1 MHRRV
6 WFLAAAA
13 AGVLMLAGSA
23 AAMTVSSTNSSS
35 RVLAAAPFAK
45 AYASVPRTPAGRQ
58 AKSILTFAMEQ
69 DAGGFNLA
77 NTDFTGA
84 WAAYFGE
91 TPIIRGNY
99 IIDQKGNYKYDMA
112 KKVVAT
118 KKYLR
123 IFIKK
128 NANWNWIGHKLHPVT
143 AADYIYTWKQFV
155 KPGNNVASTT
165 GYSNITRAVKKGNKE
180 VTFYWSTPFADY
192 RDLFGYIYPAYAL
205 KGQTFNTF
213 WAHCV
218 CGSDGKPISDGPFYL
233 SSWTPGQGLILKA
246 NTKWYGKKPALKE
259 IVGKLIN
266 DQNAEVQAMK
276 GGEVDAI
283 FPGQPTNALSSL
295 LSQKNL
301 NTIVTPGYVQEH
313 IDLEFGPAK
322 SAGGGTH
329 TADGAYLEGKQYF
342 RSALAMGLN
351 RQPVINAV
359 YNGIVPKNKLKPLN
373 NPEWEFGTYAT
384 GKYAYFAKYN
394 YNPKKAIA
402 TLKSHGCTGGPSSPS
417 ANNNKIWTC
426 GGHKAEIGFY
436 TTTAPARELSAQ
448 VWQQQE
454 LAIGIKL
461 DVKFYTAQPDFF
473 TNLTPTGAF
482 DLAEYAW
489 SGGPDPSGFDA
500 IYQCVDTGKNLGGQN
515 YKNYCNKT
523 VDKLL
528 KKGDANLNAAG
539 RVANYEAAAK
549 ILSDQVSIIPLYA
562 RPVILI
568 YKKTIKGMSK
578 SDNPTSE
585 GPTWNAES
593 WKWGS

>member
-6 WFLAAAA
+6 WFLAAAV

-23 AAMTVSSTNSSS
+23 AAMTVAGDSSLHGASASTSS
-35 RVLAAAPFAK
+35 ANMFAN
-45 AYASVPRTPAGRQ
+45 VPRTPAARQ
-58 AKSILTFAMEQ
+58 AKKILTFAMEQ
-69 DAGGFNLA
+69 DAGGWNLA
-77 NTDFTGA
+77 NQDFTGA

-99 IIDQKGNYKYDMA
+99 LIDQKGNYHLDMA
-112 KKVVAT
+112 SKVIAT
-118 KKYLR
+118 KHYLR

-128 NANWNWIGHKLHPVT
+128 NANWNWIGHGLHPVT
-143 AADYIYTWKQFV
+143 GADYVYTWKQTV
-155 KPGNNVASTT
+155 KKGNNVASTT
-165 GYSNITRAVKKGNKE
+165 GYSNITRAVTKGKKE
-180 VTFYWSTPFADY
+180 VTFYWSKPFADY
-192 RDLFGYIYPAYAL
+192 RDLFGYIYPSYAI
-205 KGQTFNTF
+205 GGIDWNTL

-218 CGSDGKPISDGPFYL
+218 CGKDNKPISDGPFYL
-233 SSWTPGQGLILKA
+233 AKWTPGQGVILKA
-246 NTKWYGKKPALKE
+246 NPSWYGKKPHLSE

-266 DQNAEVQAMK
+266 DENSEVQAMK

-322 SAGGGTH
+322 TAGGGTH
-329 TADGAYLEGKQYF
+329 TVDGQYLESKQFF

-384 GKYAYFAKYN
+384 GKYAYFSKYN
-394 YNPKKAIA
+394 YNPKGAIKL
-402 TLKSHGCTGGPSSPS
+402 LKSHGCTGGPSTPS
-417 ANNNKIWTC
+417 SSNTKVWTC
-426 GGHKAEIGFY
+426 AGHKTEIGFY

-454 LAIGIKL
+454 MAIGIKL
-461 DVKFYTAQPDFF
+461 DVKYYTAQPDFF

-500 IYQCVDTGKNLGGQN
+500 IYQCVNAAKNLGGQN
-515 YKNYCNKT
+515 YKNYCNAK

-528 KKGDANLNAAG
+528 LKGDAELNATKRIAD
-539 RVANYEAAAK
+539 YEAAAK

-568 YKKTIKGMSK
+568 YKKAIKGMSK
-578 SDNPTSE
+578 SDNPTQA
-585 GPTWNAES
+585 GPTWNAEDWS
-593 WKWGS
+593 WGS

>member
-1 MHRRV
+1 
-6 WFLAAAA
+6 
-13 AGVLMLAGSA
+13 
-23 AAMTVSSTNSSS
+23 
-35 RVLAAAPFAK
+35 
-45 AYASVPRTPAGRQ
+45 
-58 AKSILTFAMEQ
+58 
-69 DAGGFNLA
+69 
-77 NTDFTGA
+77 
-84 WAAYFGE
+84 
-91 TPIIRGNY
+91 
-99 IIDQKGNYKYDMA
+99 
-112 KKVVAT
+112 
-118 KKYLR
+118 
-123 IFIKK
+123 
-128 NANWNWIGHKLHPVT
+128 
-143 AADYIYTWKQFV
+143 
-155 KPGNNVASTT
+155 
-165 GYSNITRAVKKGNKE
+165 
-180 VTFYWSTPFADY
+180 
-192 RDLFGYIYPAYAL
+192 
-205 KGQTFNTF
+205 
-213 WAHCV
+213 
-218 CGSDGKPISDGPFYL
+218 
-233 SSWTPGQGLILKA
+233 
-246 NTKWYGKKPALKE
+246 
-259 IVGKLIN
+259 
-266 DQNAEVQAMK
+266 MK